1 MAQRKKR
8 ANGIAS
14 RNAIL
19 DAAAQ
24 IAGERGYEGT
34 GIKAVS
40 ELSGLPASS
49 IYWHF
54 KNKDELIAAVIDRSF
69 TAWSTALTAPPN
81 EQGDG
86 DDAGGIDPRA
96 AFIASFRGSALRLT
110 EFPDF
115 LRLGLM
121 LVLERRPDEPA
132 ARQRFIDSRVETLE
146 MVRRDFRRTFPGIGD
161 RDARRLATL
170 TLAAGDGLFIAAE
183 AGEADLVEGF
193 ETLAEAIWGA
203 VVTSG
208 WQPSGSPPSAH

>member
-1 MAQRKKR
+1 MAGNRGRKQR

-40 ELSGLPASS
+40 DLSGLPASS

-69 TAWSTALTAPPN
+69 AAWIEALGEPLVT
-81 EQGDG
+81 
-86 DDAGGIDPRA
+86 DDPTDLRE
-96 AFIASFRGSALRLT
+96 AFIAGFRESARQLNR
-110 EFPDF
+110 FPDF

-121 LVLERRPDEPA
+121 LMLEHRPNEPS
-132 ARQRFIDSRVETLE
+132 ARQRFLQVRSETTERISLGITQ
-146 MVRRDFRRTFPGIGD
+146 TFPGID
-161 RDARRLATL
+161 ESEARDLATL
-170 TLAAGDGLFIAAE
+170 TLAASDGLFIASDS
-183 AGEADLVEGF
+183 GEADLVNGF
-193 ETLAEAIWGA
+193 ETLGRAIWGA

-208 WQPSGSPPSAH
+208 WHAPAATT

>member
-1 MAQRKKR
+1 MSDERAMKKR

-40 ELSGLPASS
+40 ELSGLPPSS

-69 TAWSTALTAPPN
+69 TAWVEALN
-81 EQGDG
+81 EPLFTTDEEDQ
-86 DDAGGIDPRA
+86 RE
-96 AFIASFRGSALRLT
+96 AFIAGFRESALQLAK
-110 EFPDF
+110 FPDF

-121 LVLERRPDEPA
+121 LMLERRPDEPA
-132 ARQRFIDSRVETLE
+132 ARQRFGKARTETTERIARSLGLAFPDVGAAE
-146 MVRRDFRRTFPGIGD
+146 ARD
-161 RDARRLATL
+161 LATL
-170 TLAAGDGLFIAAE
+170 TLAASDGLFIAADN
-183 AGEADLVEGF
+183 GETDLVAGF
-193 ETLAEAIWGA
+193 ETLGRAIWGA
-203 VVTSG
+203 VNAG
-208 WQPSGSPPSAH
+208 QAAREA